1 MPVSYWTYS
10 TQNYPINYV
19 KATGTLYARDIP
31 NALTFINGMV
41 KDFMLI
47 LDFTDLN
54 GVTIDLF
61 RNFSSSFMDNKFIK
75 GISLIIKNVFIQ
87 KIVET
92 VISLVPNPIPFK
104 IVSDSKKANQF
115 FLDIYTKIEKF

>member
-10 TQNYPINYV
+10 TENYLINYI
-19 KATGTLYARDIP
+19 KASGTLYAKDIP
-31 NALTFINGMV
+31 DALKFIESMEKN
-41 KDFMLI
+41 FMLI
-47 LDFTDLN
+47 LDFTELN

-61 RNFSSSFMDNKFIK
+61 KKFSSSFMDNKYIK

-92 VISLVPNPIPFK
+92 VIGLLPNPIPFK
-104 IVSDSKKANQF
+104 IVSDSKKANLF
-115 FLDIYTKIEKF
+115 FLDIYNK

>member
-10 TQNYPINYV
+10 TEKYPINYI
-19 KATGTLYARDIP
+19 KATGTLYAKDIP
-31 NALTFINGMV
+31 NALNFIQSMEKN
-41 KDFMLI
+41 FMLI
-47 LDFTDLN
+47 LDFTELN

-61 RNFSSSFMDNKFIK
+61 KKFSSSFMDNKYIK

-92 VISLVPNPIPFK
+92 VIGLVSNPIPFK
-104 IVSDSKKANQF
+104 IVDNSKKANEF
-115 FLDIYTKIEKF
+115 FTSIY

>member
-10 TQNYPINYV
+10 TEKYPINYI
-19 KATGTLYARDIP
+19 KASGTLYAKDMP
-31 NALTFINGMV
+31 NAINFIESMKKN
-41 KDFMLI
+41 FMLI
-47 LDFTDLN
+47 LDFTELN

-61 RNFSSSFMDNKFIK
+61 KKFSSSFMENEYIK

-92 VISLVPNPIPFK
+92 VIGLVPNPIPFK
-104 IVSDSKKANQF
+104 IVNDSKKANEF
-115 FLDIYTKIEKF
+115 FIDIYNK